1 MHIIPGFLIRQVAGE
16 TIAVPTGDA
25 ARCISGLVALN
36 GSGVFLFELLQTE
49 QTEESLFRAFTD
61 AYDVG
66 DDVAR
71 TDIADFLALLR
82 EHHMLVE
89 SPANV

>member
-1 MHIIPGFLIRQVAGE
+1 MRIIPGFLIRQVAGE

-25 ARCISGLVALN
+25 AHCLSGLVALN
-36 GSGVFLFELLQTE
+36 GSGEFLFELLQTE
-49 QTEESLFRAFTD
+49 QTEESLLRAFTD

-66 DDVAR
+66 DDVAK

-82 EHHMLVE
+82 KHGMLVE
-89 SPANV
+89 TPAQI